1 MLRALSW
8 APVGQQ
14 QSLISI
20 RAVFSNMTTPALLSS
35 CSRTLIASIQ
45 VLRMRQ
51 EHITVLFLTPPPTAL
66 HAPTTL
72 AGPAHNRLGLKGLA
86 LNFSSAS

>member
-14 QSLISI
+14 RSLISI
-20 RAVFSNMTTPALLSS
+20 RAVFSNMTAPALLSS

-45 VLRMRQ
+45 VLRMYQ
-51 EHITVLFLTPPPTAL
+51 EHITVHSLTPPPTAL

-72 AGPAHNRLGLKGLA
+72 EGSAHSRLGLKGLG
-86 LNFSSAS
+86 LDFPSAS